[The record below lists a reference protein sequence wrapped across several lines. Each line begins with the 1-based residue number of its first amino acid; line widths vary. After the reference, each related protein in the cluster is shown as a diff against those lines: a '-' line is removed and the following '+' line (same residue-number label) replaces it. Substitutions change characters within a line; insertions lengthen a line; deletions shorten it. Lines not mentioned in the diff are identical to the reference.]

1 MAKIDK
7 DVVVASGVVL
17 SHCKS
22 DFKVAL
28 DGSGNVV
35 KAKPNGRMRQNNI
48 NIDVG
53 DRVELEFSPM
63 DLSNGRIVRRG

>member
-1 MAKIDK
+1 MAKSDN
-7 DVVVASGVVL
+7 VVTSSGVVV

-22 DFKVAL
+22 DFKVEL
-28 DGSGNVV
+28 ENGNVV
-35 KAKPNGRMRQNNI
+35 KAKPSGKMRLNNI
-48 NIDVG
+48 NVDVG